1 MLSFGR
7 HICNDFSIA
16 VEKEWLLS
24 NEKGS
29 FASSTI
35 LLTNTRKHHAL
46 LTAKLPGIDNR
57 IVLFPNCDEEVE
69 IAGHI
74 HQIATHKYKDT
85 VFPRGFSFMES
96 FHLRDDRAVFI
107 YLIDNIRL
115 KKEIFIMKD
124 SNTVVIKY
132 TQLTPNGHIK
142 LNIRPF
148 IAFREAEHLIKE
160 MPAFDPDIE
169 EEDGRIKISAF
180 ANMPSA
186 YIYNPD
192 KGEMIHDGIWYR
204 DFYYMREG
212 QAGYEA
218 TEDLYNP
225 FKIVHELAHNETKS
239 IVFSTDKMEAPEV
252 KGLEDKFN
260 IQIKRMKKICA
271 DTGACVKDDDYRINI
286 RQLVNAACSFTAK
299 DSSGMPV
306 IVAGYPWPHYIW
318 FRDTFA
324 SFAGLFLVLKKH
336 DEAKE
341 LLLKALDFEKNG
353 LLPLS
358 MTMEKN
364 DIRYSSVDTTLWYFN
379 ALYKYLE
386 YTGDYSFTGATGEYF
401 QKLTQIIH
409 KFREGTDYNIHCGND
424 GLLYAGFQGL
434 QLTWMDSSVS
444 GTPVTPRQGMSV
456 EVNALWYNAVRTME
470 NICSKNG
477 SSELEKQYRE
487 LADKIYASFNSEF
500 WFEEGGYLY
509 DYIDSGYR
517 DTQVRPNMI
526 TAISLPF
533 ALIEDPAKRAK
544 MMNVI
549 IKELYTSFGLR
560 TLSNMNVNFK
570 PAYGG
575 DKASQDKSA
584 HQGTVWSWTAGH
596 FVTAYVKTYG
606 RGEESLKFIETVFE
620 PFFEHLKTAGLGT
633 VSEMFDGSFPYN
645 AKGRISHAWA
655 VAELLRSYF
664 EDFLAANGKA

>member
-1 MLSFGR
+1 MISFGR
-7 HICNDFSIA
+7 HICNDFVIA
-16 VEKEWLLS
+16 VEKEWILS

-35 LLTNTRKHHAL
+35 MLANTRKYHGI

-85 VFPRGFSFMES
+85 VFPRGFAFMEN
-96 FHLRDDRAVFI
+96 FHLRDERAVFI

-148 IAFREAEHLIKE
+148 IAFREAEHLIRE
-160 MPAFDPDIE
+160 MPAFDPEILE
-169 EEDGRIKISAF
+169 EGGRIKISAF
-180 ANMPSA
+180 ANLPPA

-192 KGEMIHDGIWYR
+192 NGKVVNDGIWYR
-204 DFYYMREG
+204 DFYYIREG
-212 QAGYEA
+212 QAGFDA

-225 FKIVHELAHNETKS
+225 FKIVHELDYNETKS
-239 IVFSTDKMEAPEV
+239 IVFSSDAMEQGEIA
-252 KGLEDKFN
+252 GLEKKFIN
-260 IQIKRMKKICA
+260 QIQKMKKICFEI
-271 DTGACVKDDDYRINI
+271 GACVSDDEYRVNI
-286 RQLVNAACSFTAK
+286 RHLVAAAGSFTAR
-299 DSSGMPV
+299 DSMGMPV
-306 IVAGYPWPHYIW
+306 VAAGFPWPHYIW
-318 FRDTFA
+318 MRDAFA
-324 SFAGLFLVLKKH
+324 SFTGLFLVLKKY

-341 LLLKALDFEKNG
+341 LLLNAVEFDKNG
-353 LLPLS
+353 LIPLS
-358 MTMEKN
+358 MTMERN
-364 DIRYSSVDTTLWYFN
+364 EIRYASVDSTLWYFH

-386 YTGDYSFTGATGEYF
+386 YTGDYSLTAAENGYF
-401 QKLTQIIH
+401 EKLVQVIK
-409 KFREGTDYNIHCGND
+409 KFINGTDFNIHCAANA
-424 GLLYAGFQGL
+424 LLYAGFPGM
-434 QLTWMDSSVS
+434 QLTWMDSSVA
-444 GTPVTPRQGMSV
+444 GVPVTPRQGMAV

-470 NICSKNG
+470 KIAGKNG
-477 SSELEKQYRE
+477 STELETQYRE
-487 LADKIYASFNSEF
+487 LADRIYASFNSEF
-500 WFEEGGYLY
+500 WYEEGGYLY
-509 DYIDSGYR
+509 DCIDAGHR
-517 DTQVRPNMI
+517 DNSVRPNMI

-533 ALIEDPAKRAK
+533 ELIEDAGKK
-544 MMNVI
+544 SKIMNVI

-570 PAYGG
+570 ASYNG
-575 DKASQDKSA
+575 DKASQDKAA

-596 FVTAYVKTYG
+596 FVTAYIKTYG
-606 RGEESLKFIETVFE
+606 RGENSLKFIETVYE
-620 PFFEHLKTAGLGT
+620 PFFEHLKTAGIGT